1 MMTTNKMRRSA
12 KVISRL
18 VMIVSISWL
27 AGCANVGNKFET
39 AKVVEIKA
47 GETRQAEILELLGQ
61 PWRKGLENGALTWT
75 YAHYR
80 YSAFSPFKSDDLVI
94 KFENNGVV
102 KSYTFNTSENLPEI
116 K

>member
-1 MMTTNKMRRSA
+1 
-12 KVISRL
+12 
-18 VMIVSISWL
+18 MIVSISWL